1 MYGTL
6 DCAIDA
12 ISCLCECINMMKQK
26 LAIGVIRP
34 QEIDDHEVSKDE
46 PKTIATVTS
55 KNSEQICRDS
65 AIFGDY
71 G

>member
-1 MYGTL
+1 MCGTL

-12 ISCLCECINMMKQK
+12 ISCLCECINMMTTK
-26 LAIGVIRP
+26 LAIGEIRP

-55 KNSEQICRDS
+55 KNSEQICGDS
-65 AIFGDY
+65 VISGDS